1 MKKLKKNK
9 ISCFLLVFVFIATFI
24 IAPLNVSATSVNTF
38 REASGITQQYR
49 ATGTTAWQTLMPNTT
64 FTGADGVLL
73 QTSNKPYY
81 LKYKCRDNS
90 YGWLDPVLSINSGT
104 YDYAGWLGYSATNI
118 SIEVYDYTRR
128 IFDNYVVMYRAKV
141 AGAWLDWV
149 SNGNPSVMQTIK
161 SGFGLQGNLDTSSTD
176 AGWASKG
183 VIQAL
188 EIRDYERIENYPT
201 PSANAKIIDAPYI
214 YQNFDYP
221 NGCESVSTVMALQKA
236 GINISVDSFIDN
248 YLDKGATPIV
258 GGTGPDPDLVYCGNP
273 RLKSGWG
280 CYSPVIVNA
289 LNKFVNKNTHTVSQ
303 FYGKSLDELCHT
315 YIDNN
320 IPVIM
325 WATVGMIDSSASS
338 YYAHWTSPAGKAI
351 SYNTKLHCVL
361 LVGYDEN
368 NYYFNDPMHM
378 NADGVKY
385 TGYSKASVEKA
396 YSILKKQSIVVAP
409 K

>member
-1 MKKLKKNK
+1 M
-9 ISCFLLVFVFIATFI
+9 I
-24 IAPLNVSATSVNTF
+24 P
-38 REASGITQQYR
+38 ESG
-49 ATGTTAWQTLMPNTT
+49 
-64 FTGADGVLL
+64 
-73 QTSNKPYY
+73 
-81 LKYKCRDNS
+81 
-90 YGWLDPVLSINSGT
+90 GT
-104 YDYAGWLGYSATNI
+104 YMDNGASSYSVTNI